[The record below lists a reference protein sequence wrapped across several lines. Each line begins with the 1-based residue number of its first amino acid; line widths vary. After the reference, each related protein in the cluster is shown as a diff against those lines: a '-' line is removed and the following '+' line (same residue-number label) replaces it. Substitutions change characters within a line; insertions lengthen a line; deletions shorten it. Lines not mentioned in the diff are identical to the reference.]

1 MRNSPLCNFSKLN
14 RYTDMAKIDTTKN
27 FNKFAG
33 SVRQA
38 KIIIIN
44 ALKEQGLPAHFGVYQ
59 SMMYGRIIDSV
70 TGKIEGILD
79 WTYNGYTKRLNV
91 EYTDGRP
98 QPEEKINKEFYVV
111 WIEGISPDRGEKIL
125 SLKNGNHTYTLSMGK
140 AMRVLPKDR
149 ETVKEILRNQGIANW
164 ALENCMVRTN
174 YAPAGTIF
182 KL

>member
-1 MRNSPLCNFSKLN
+1 M
-14 RYTDMAKIDTTKN
+14 KIDTTKD
-27 FNKFAG
+27 FNKYAG
-33 SVRQA
+33 SVRKA

-44 ALKEQGLPAHFGVYQ
+44 ALNEQGLPAHLGAYTTRVYGQ
-59 SMMYGRIIDSV
+59 IIDSV
-70 TGKIEGILD
+70 RGDVEGVLEWSYD
-79 WTYNGYTKRLNV
+79 GRTKRV
-91 EYTDGRP
+91 RVDYTDGRP
-98 QPEEKINKEFYVV
+98 QPEEKDKPEYYVV
-111 WIEGISPDRGEKIL
+111 WIEGISPERGEKIL

-164 ALENCMVRTN
+164 AIENCMVRTN